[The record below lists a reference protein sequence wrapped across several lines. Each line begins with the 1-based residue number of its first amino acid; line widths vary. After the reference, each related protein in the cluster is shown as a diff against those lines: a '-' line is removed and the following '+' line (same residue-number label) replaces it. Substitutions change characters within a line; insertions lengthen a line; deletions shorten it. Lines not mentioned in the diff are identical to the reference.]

1 MTPLNTPE
9 WQSLERHYA
18 DLKYVSM
25 RDEFALDASRFE
37 HFSLTSG
44 DLLLDYSKNRITK
57 GTVRKLVALAESIY
71 PAG

>member
-9 WQSLERHYA
+9 WRSLERHYS
-18 DLKYVSM
+18 DLKYVYM

-37 HFSLTSG
+37 HFSLSSG

-57 GTVRKLVALAESIY
+57 ETIEKLVALAESLD
-71 PAG
+71 